1 MNWVKGA
8 KAMLGAG
15 LSVVPIPKM
24 WFDPDNKDF
33 KYNWKDY
40 QHQPMSEAEAETAHR
55 WVKYKDEEGVERNKC
70 IGGFAKAEGIAI
82 VCGAVSGNLVTI
94 DFDSKPKY
102 ERWKAEM
109 LEVFP
114 ELFGRL
120 VIEETP
126 SGFHVFVRCAE
137 FEEVPG
143 NEKWAYVMRDK
154 AKYCTIETRGE
165 GGLIFCTPTPG
176 YKVVQGNLLTIP
188 TITFDEFMV
197 LEALARSLDE
207 VGGATV
213 PDKHVRVE
221 NAPYATGDRP
231 GDVYNRTVSWD
242 DLLGDMGATVQFRK
256 GDRIMLCR
264 PGKKRGVSGTTGNGR
279 AGQDLFYCFS
289 SNWHPFEEGKC
300 YSKFKVFTMLRHG
313 DDWNKSTK
321 AAAEQLGLIRTV
333 KRDAPD
339 PKVVEKLAEAMRVEV
354 SEEDQIMESLI
365 ADITEIKEPGEWHGS
380 DMGNAEQFAAFVDG
394 KLKYCNEWKAWVRWT
409 GKFWD
414 TKEIGRGS
422 AVALY
427 RELIAPLKET
437 DSNWWAKCMA
447 SARLNAT
454 LDVAKDLPELR
465 CKPSDFDTDNSILN
479 TQDGI
484 VDLVTGAVTL
494 HDPKRMCAN
503 ITECGVVPTEEGIEL
518 VSRFVN
524 DICVGDQDLM
534 DALQIF
540 LGYSINGGNPEEVF
554 CFWSGKGLNGKSTMT
569 KVLLNILGGYAHS
582 LQSEVILES
591 RNERSPWALEDMK
604 GARIAAIA
612 EPSSFKRLDRE
623 FLKTTSSC
631 EPVMVARKHQNQYA
645 MIPTFTMIICTNTK
659 PQLEFDEAIMRR
671 IAVIPWM
678 QVLERE
684 KADKKLDQKLTA
696 AGSSLL
702 AWLIQGSVDYH
713 ARGSLIYTESMNQA
727 LTEYVEE
734 NDSLQRF
741 LNERTQRDEMNTEYV
756 LSTKLSQAYGEW
768 AKDTGAG
775 QLRHQQLVQKMRAKG
790 FEISD
795 CGSMRHKGFKGL
807 ILLDGDK

>member
-1 MNWVKGA
+1 MNWVSIA
-8 KAMLGAG
+8 KRMSESGV
-15 LSVVPIPKM
+15 SVVPIPKM
-24 WFDPDNKDF
+24 WIDPENKDY
-33 KYNWKDY
+33 KYPWKKY
-40 QHQPMSEAEAETAHR
+40 QTDPMTAAE
-55 WVKYKDEEGVERNKC
+55 VEKE
-70 IGGFAKAEGIAI
+70 FAKAEGIAI

-102 ERWKAEM
+102 ERWKSEM

-114 ELFGRL
+114 ELFSRL

-126 SGFHVFVRCAE
+126 SGFHVYVRCAE
-137 FEEVPG
+137 FETVPG

-165 GGLIFCTPTPG
+165 GGIIFCYPTLG
-176 YKVVQGNLLTIP
+176 YKMAQGKLLEIP
-188 TITFDEFMV
+188 TISFNEFEI
-197 LEALARSLDE
+197 LKALAISLDE
-207 VGGATV
+207 VGAMPLQYKHHPVEGV
-213 PDKHVRVE
+213 PNV
-221 NAPYATGDRP
+221 TGTRP
-231 GDVYNRTVSWD
+231 GDIYNQTVSWD
-242 DLLGDMGATVQFRK
+242 DLFPAMGATVVHRGGK
-256 GDRIMLCR
+256 WVALCR
-264 PGKKRGVSGTTGNGR
+264 PNKKKGTSGTTGSGR
-279 AGQDLFYCFS
+279 AGQDFFKCFS
-289 SNWHPFEEGKC
+289 SNWPPFEGGGL
-300 YSKFKVFTMLRHG
+300 YDKFHVFTILFHG
-313 DDWNKSTK
+313 GDFKK
-321 AAAEQLGLIRTV
+321 AARAAAEQLGLIRTV
-333 KRDAPD
+333 KTAPAQ
-339 PKVVEKLAEAMRVEV
+339 PKKEKETK
-354 SEEDQIMESLI
+354 IMEEKKEEGVQPSII
-365 ADITEIKEPGEWHGS
+365 AEITEIKEKDDWHGS
-380 DMGNAEQFAAFVDG
+380 DLGNAEQFAAFVDG

-414 TKEIGRGS
+414 TKELGRGS

-454 LDVAKDLPELR
+454 LEVAKDLPELR

-484 VDLVTGAVTL
+484 VDLVTGKVSK
-494 HDPKRMCAN
+494 HDPARMCAN
-503 ITECGVVPTEEGIEL
+503 ITECGIQATEAGIEL